1 MLKKLDHAF
10 PIQPIVDQVVALPYF
25 ERYVQLNETDE
36 GRLFNGPYRTKPEYV
51 GTPLGNVLEAL
62 GSVGEARLLKLK
74 PEESYMAHS
83 DPDDR
88 LHMSIITNEYC
99 RIIDLEENQMYYLP
113 VDGTVWLMDT
123 GPIHVASN
131 FGAHERIHLNI
142 RVLLP
147 DVKEGWV
154 RFTVEGG
161 DYDWRHI
168 IQISITRWMNR
179 ALKEGKMTGIR
190 KLGDREMLVNPRD
203 QAAMDELVR
212 VGQQAGFTIKTSTV

>member
-10 PIQPIVDQVVALPYF
+10 PIEPIVQQVNALPYF
-25 ERYVQLNETDE
+25 EQYVQLNETDE
-36 GRLFNGPYRTKPEYV
+36 GCLFNGPYRTKLEFV

-62 GSVGEARLLKLK
+62 GNVGEARLLKLK
-74 PEESYMAHS
+74 PEASYMAHS

-88 LHMSIITNEYC
+88 LHMSIVTNEYT
-99 RIIDLEENQMYYLP
+99 RIIDLEANQMYHLP

-147 DVKEGWV
+147 DIKEGWV

-161 DYDWRHI
+161 DYDWKHI

-190 KLGDREMLVNPRD
+190 KIDNREMLVNPRD

-212 VGQQAGFTIKTSTV
+212 VGEQAGFTIKTSTV

>member
-1 MLKKLDHAF
+1 MLKKLDQAF
-10 PIQPIVDQVVALPYF
+10 PIDPIVDQVKALPYF
-25 ERYVQLNETDE
+25 ERYIQLNETDE
-36 GRLFNGPYRTKPEYV
+36 GRLFNGPYRTKSEFV
-51 GTPLGNVLEAL
+51 GTPLGDVLKAL
-62 GSVGEARLLKLK
+62 GNVGEARLLKLK

-88 LHMSIITNEYC
+88 LHMSIITNEYT
-99 RIIDLEENQMYYLP
+99 RIIDLDANQMYHLP
-113 VDGTVWLMDT
+113 VDGSVWLMDT

-190 KLGDREMLVNPRD
+190 KLSDREMLVNPRD
-203 QAAMDELVR
+203 QEAIDELVR
-212 VGQQAGFTIKTSTV
+212 VGEQAGFTIKTSTV

>member
-1 MLKKLDHAF
+1 
-10 PIQPIVDQVVALPYF
+10 
-25 ERYVQLNETDE
+25 LNETDE
-36 GRLFNGPYRTKPEYV
+36 GRLFNGPYRTKPEFV
-51 GTPLGNVLEAL
+51 GTPLGDVLEAL
-62 GSVGEARLLKLK
+62 GNIGEARLLKLK

-99 RIIDLEENQMYYLP
+99 RIIDLDANQMYHLP
-113 VDGTVWLMDT
+113 VDGSVWLMDT

-203 QAAMDELVR
+203 QACMDELVC
-212 VGQQAGFTIKTSTV
+212 VGEQAGFTIKTSTI

>member
-1 MLKKLDHAF
+1 MLKKLDQAF
-10 PIQPIVDQVVALPYF
+10 PIDPIVEQVKALPYF
-25 ERYVQLNETDE
+25 EKYIQLNEADE
-36 GRLFNGPYRTKPEYV
+36 GRLFNGPYRTKPEFI
-51 GTPLGNVLEAL
+51 GTPLGNILETL
-62 GSVGEARLLKLK
+62 GNVGEARLLKLK
-74 PEESYMAHS
+74 PEASYMAHS

-99 RIIDLEENQMYYLP
+99 RIIDLEANQMYYLP

-147 DVKEGWV
+147 DVKDGWV

-190 KLGDREMLVNPRD
+190 KLSDREMLVNPRD
-203 QAAMDELVR
+203 QEAMDELIR
-212 VGQQAGFTIKTSTV
+212 VGEQAGFTIKTSTI

>member
-10 PIQPIVDQVVALPYF
+10 PIDPIVEQVNALPYF
-25 ERYVQLNETDE
+25 ERYIQLNETDE
-36 GRLFNGPYRTKPEYV
+36 GRLFNGPYRTKPEFV
-51 GTPLGNVLEAL
+51 GTPLGDVLTAL
-62 GSVGEARLLKLK
+62 GNVGEARLLKLK

-88 LHMSIITNEYC
+88 LHMSIVTNEYT
-99 RIIDLEENQMYYLP
+99 RIIDLDANQMYHLP

-147 DVKEGWV
+147 DVKDGWV

-179 ALKEGKMTGIR
+179 ALKLGKVAGLR
-190 KLGDREMLVNPRD
+190 KIHDKEMLVNFTSEEYK
-203 QAAMDELVR
+203 QELVKIAQ
-212 VGQQAGFTIKTSTV
+212 GAGFTVTLGLD

>member
-1 MLKKLDHAF
+1 MLKKLDQSF
-10 PIQPIVDQVVALPYF
+10 PIEPIVEQVNSLPYF
-25 ERYVQLNETDE
+25 ERYLQLNETDE
-36 GRLFNGPYRTKPEYV
+36 GRLFNGPYRIKSEFV

-62 GSVGEARLLKLK
+62 GPIGEARLLKLK
-74 PEESYMAHS
+74 PEASYMAHS

-99 RIIDLEENQMYYLP
+99 RIIDLEANQLYHLP
-113 VDGTVWLMDT
+113 VDGSVWLMDT

-190 KLGDREMLVNPRD
+190 KISDREMLVNPRD
-203 QAAMDELVR
+203 QACMEELVR
-212 VGQQAGFTIKTSTV
+212 VGEQAGFTIKTSTV

>member
-1 MLKKLDHAF
+1 MLKKLDQAF
-10 PIQPIVDQVVALPYF
+10 PTQPIVDQVKALPYF
-25 ERYVQLNETDE
+25 DRYIQLNETDE
-36 GRLFNGPYRTKPEYV
+36 GRLFNGPYRTKPEFV
-51 GTPLGNVLEAL
+51 GTPLGDVLEAL
-62 GSVGEARLLKLK
+62 GNVGEARLLKLK

-99 RIIDLEENQMYYLP
+99 RIIDLEANQMYHLP
-113 VDGTVWLMDT
+113 VDGSVWLMDT

-147 DVKEGWV
+147 DVTDGWV

-203 QAAMDELVR
+203 QACMDELVR
-212 VGQQAGFTIKTSTV
+212 VGEQAGFTIKTSTV

>member
-10 PIQPIVDQVVALPYF
+10 PIDPIIEQVKALPYF
-25 ERYVQLNETDE
+25 ERYIQLNETSE
-36 GRLFNGPYRTKPEYV
+36 GRLFNGPYQTKSEFV

-62 GSVGEARLLKLK
+62 GNVGEARLLKLK
-74 PEESYMAHS
+74 AEESYMAHC

-99 RIIDLEENQMYYLP
+99 RIIDLEENQMYHLP
-113 VDGTVWLMDT
+113 VDGTVWSMNT
-123 GPIHVASN
+123 GNVHVASN

-147 DVKEGWV
+147 DVTDGWV

-161 DYDWRHI
+161 DYDWKHI

-179 ALKEGKMTGIR
+179 ALKEGKMTGIK
-190 KLGDREMLVNPRD
+190 KLTDREMLVNPRD

-212 VGQQAGFTIKTSTV
+212 IGEQAGFIIKTSTV

>member
-10 PIQPIVDQVVALPYF
+10 PINPIVEQVKALPYF
-25 ERYVQLNETDE
+25 ERYIQLNEADE
-36 GRLFNGPYRTKPEYV
+36 GRLFNGPYRTKLDFV
-51 GTPLGNVLEAL
+51 GTPLGDVLAEL
-62 GSVGEARLLKLK
+62 GDVGEARLLKLR

-88 LHMSIITNEYC
+88 LHMSVITNEYC

-147 DVKEGWV
+147 DVKEGWT
-154 RFTVEGG
+154 RFTVDGG
-161 DYDWRHI
+161 EYDWRHI

-179 ALKEGKMTGIR
+179 ALKLGKVTGLR
-190 KLGDREMLVNPRD
+190 KIHDKEMLVNFTSEEYK
-203 QAAMDELVR
+203 QELVKIA
-212 VGQQAGFTIKTSTV
+212 QDAGFTVTLSPD

>member
-1 MLKKLDHAF
+1 MLKKLEENFD
-10 PIQPIVDQVVALPYF
+10 IQPIIDQVNSLPYF
-25 ERYVQLNETDE
+25 ERFVQLNETDE
-36 GRLFNGPYRTKPEYV
+36 GRLFNGPYRTKAEFI
-51 GTPLGNVLEAL
+51 GTPLGNVLEKL
-62 GSVGEARLLKLK
+62 GNVGEARLLKLK
-74 PEESYMAHS
+74 PEASYMAHS

-99 RIIDLEENQMYYLP
+99 RIIDLEANQMYHLP
-113 VDGTVWLMDT
+113 VDGSVWLMDT

-131 FGAHERIHLNI
+131 FGSHERIHLNI

-154 RFTVEGG
+154 RFSVEGG
-161 DYDWRHI
+161 DYDWRHV

-190 KLGDREMLVNPRD
+190 KIHDREMLVNPRD

-212 VGQQAGFTIKTSTV
+212 VGEQAGFTIKTSTV

>member
-1 MLKKLDHAF
+1 MLKKLDQAF
-10 PIQPIVDQVVALPYF
+10 PIDPIVEQVRALPYF
-25 ERYVQLNETDE
+25 EKYVQLNETEE
-36 GRLFNGPYRTKPEYV
+36 GRLFNGPYRTKSEFI
-51 GTPLGNVLEAL
+51 GTPLGNVLESL
-62 GSVGEARLLKLK
+62 GNVGEARLLKLK
-74 PEESYMAHS
+74 PEASYMAHS

-99 RIIDLEENQMYYLP
+99 RVIDLEANQMYHLP
-113 VDGTVWLMDT
+113 VDGSVWLMDT

-190 KLGDREMLVNPRD
+190 KLSDREMLVNPRD

-212 VGQQAGFTIKTSTV
+212 VGEQAGFIIKTSTI

>member
-1 MLKKLDHAF
+1 MLKKLDQAF
-10 PIQPIVDQVVALPYF
+10 PIDPIVEQVNALPYF
-25 ERYVQLNETDE
+25 ERYIQLNEADE
-36 GRLFNGPYRTKPEYV
+36 GRLFNGPYRTKPEFV
-51 GTPLGNVLEAL
+51 GTPLGDVLEAL
-62 GSVGEARLLKLK
+62 GNVGEARLLKLK
-74 PEESYMAHS
+74 PEASYMAHS

-99 RIIDLEENQMYYLP
+99 RIIDLEANQMYHLP
-113 VDGTVWLMDT
+113 VDGSVWLMDT

-190 KLGDREMLVNPRD
+190 KLSDREMLVNPRD
-203 QAAMDELVR
+203 QEAIDELVR
-212 VGQQAGFTIKTSTV
+212 VGEQAGFTIKTSTV

>member
-1 MLKKLDHAF
+1 MLKKLDQAF
-10 PIQPIVDQVVALPYF
+10 PIDPIIEQVNALPYF
-25 ERYVQLNETDE
+25 ERYIQLNETDE
-36 GRLFNGPYRTKPEYV
+36 GRLFNGPYRTKPEFV

-62 GSVGEARLLKLK
+62 GNVGEARLLKLK
-74 PEESYMAHS
+74 PEASYMAHS

-99 RIIDLEENQMYYLP
+99 RIIDLEANQMYHLP
-113 VDGTVWLMDT
+113 VDGSVWLMDT

-190 KLGDREMLVNPRD
+190 KLSDREMLVNPRD
-203 QAAMDELVR
+203 QEAIDELVR
-212 VGQQAGFTIKTSTV
+212 VGEQAGFTIKTSTV

>member
-10 PIQPIVDQVVALPYF
+10 PIDPIVKQVNELPYF
-25 ERYVQLNETDE
+25 ERYIQLNEADE
-36 GRLFNGPYRTKPEYV
+36 GRLFNGPYRTKSEFV

-62 GSVGEARLLKLK
+62 GNVGEARLLKLK

-99 RIIDLEENQMYYLP
+99 RIIDLEKNQMYYLP

-179 ALKEGKMTGIR
+179 ALKDGKMTGIR
-190 KLGDREMLVNPRD
+190 KLSDREMLVNPRD

-212 VGQQAGFTIKTSTV
+212 VGEQAGFTIKTSTV

>member
-10 PIQPIVDQVVALPYF
+10 PIDPIVEQVKALPYF
-25 ERYVQLNETDE
+25 ERYIQLNETTE
-36 GRLFNGPYRTKPEYV
+36 GRLFNGPYQTKPEFV

-62 GSVGEARLLKLK
+62 GNVGEARLLKLK

-147 DVKEGWV
+147 DVKDGWV

-179 ALKEGKMTGIR
+179 ALKEGRMTGIR
-190 KLGDREMLVNPRD
+190 KLGDREMLVNPKD
-203 QAAMDELVR
+203 QAAMDELIR
-212 VGQQAGFTIKTSTV
+212 VGEQAGFTIKTSTV